1 MAELAV
7 NLVIGKLMPFLSE
20 ETNLLLSIN
29 EVAEI
34 KDELEY
40 YIRAFLKDADAVSR
54 GTSRERRQKQCH
66 KTLGERC
73 EGSS

>member
-1 MAELAV
+1 MVELAG

-29 EVAEI
+29 EVVEI

-40 YIRAFLKDADAVSR
+40 IRAFLKDEDAVSH

>member
-1 MAELAV
+1 MVELAG

-29 EVAEI
+29 EVVEI
-34 KDELEY
+34 KDELE
-40 YIRAFLKDADAVSR
+40 YIRAFLKDADAVSH

>member
-1 MAELAV
+1 MAELAG

-40 YIRAFLKDADAVSR
+40 IQAFLKDADSVSR
-54 GTSRERRQKQCH
+54 GTSRERRQKQCR

>member
-40 YIRAFLKDADAVSR
+40 YIRAFL
-54 GTSRERRQKQCH
+54 
-66 KTLGERC
+66 
-73 EGSS
+73 

>member
-1 MAELAV
+1 MVELAG
-7 NLVIGKLMPFLSE
+7 NLAIGKLMPFLSE

-29 EVAEI
+29 EVVEI
-34 KDELEY
+34 KDELE
-40 YIRAFLKDADAVSR
+40 YIRAFLKDADSVSR
-54 GTSRERRQKQCH
+54 GTSRERRQKQCR